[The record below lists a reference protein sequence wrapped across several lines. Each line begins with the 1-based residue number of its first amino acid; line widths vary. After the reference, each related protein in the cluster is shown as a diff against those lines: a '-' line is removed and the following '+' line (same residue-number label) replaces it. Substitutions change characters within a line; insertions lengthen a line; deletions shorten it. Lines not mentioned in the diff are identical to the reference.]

1 MGRVKSRFLVI
12 LALCLSAACAST
24 NSSQLAARSAQ
35 TPAPVPS
42 ARCALCAANSDLS
55 DLNHDLTDA
64 YSQIVARE
72 NAPIPP
78 QPVDVEAAASMEIP
92 DHKLVHGAVSLFS
105 STLKS
110 DIQTYL
116 TRSARYKKM
125 IERTL
130 TEAGLPKGLAYLPVI
145 ESGYSMTMTSRAGA
159 RGMWQFMSET
169 AREYG
174 LRVDWWVDERADP
187 ERSTRAAAQYIKDL
201 YRNFNDWP
209 LALAAYNG
217 GPGRIR
223 RALAETGG
231 TTFWDLCEAGAIPKE
246 TRGYVPTF
254 YATLLIASDPAAYGF
269 HLTPAGPPP
278 SVAPAILP
286 ANDGP
291 TAGGIAGAK
300 QLIASATPSFDT
312 ATQQIDVAGPLSL
325 KYLAQVAA
333 VDADLL
339 RDLNPSLRH
348 GIVPPGR
355 TSLRVPAKSAEAIS
369 ARAATLRS
377 EDTDVTVC
385 SYTMREGDSLKRLA
399 RAIGVDVDT
408 LLSMNDLRSPSRI
421 GEGDSIYLPV
431 RARELGTLLNAE
443 ATYYAVQK
451 GDTLYSIAKKYD
463 LTVDELRDLNDLGR
477 GEKLRHGQKLRVNAP
492 RTLTAGGM

>member
-1 MGRVKSRFLVI
+1 M
-12 LALCLSAACAST
+12 AA
-24 NSSQLAARSAQ
+24 
-35 TPAPVPS
+35 
-42 ARCALCAANSDLS
+42 
-55 DLNHDLTDA
+55 
-64 YSQIVARE
+64 
-72 NAPIPP
+72 
-78 QPVDVEAAASMEIP
+78 
-92 DHKLVHGAVSLFS
+92 
-105 STLKS
+105 
-110 DIQTYL
+110 
-116 TRSARYKKM
+116 
-125 IERTL
+125 
-130 TEAGLPKGLAYLPVI
+130 
-145 ESGYSMTMTSRAGA
+145 
-159 RGMWQFMSET
+159 
-169 AREYG
+169 
-174 LRVDWWVDERADP
+174 
-187 ERSTRAAAQYIKDL
+187 
-201 YRNFNDWP
+201 
-209 LALAAYNG
+209 
-217 GPGRIR
+217 
-223 RALAETGG
+223 
-231 TTFWDLCEAGAIPKE
+231 
-246 TRGYVPTF
+246 
-254 YATLLIASDPAAYGF
+254 
-269 HLTPAGPPP
+269 
-278 SVAPAILP
+278 
-286 ANDGP
+286 
-291 TAGGIAGAK
+291 
-300 QLIASATPSFDT
+300 

-355 TSLRVPAKSAEAIS
+355 TSLRVPAKSAEVIS

-399 RAIGVDVDT
+399 RAVGVDVDT
-408 LLSMNDLRSPSRI
+408 LLSMNDLRSPSRV